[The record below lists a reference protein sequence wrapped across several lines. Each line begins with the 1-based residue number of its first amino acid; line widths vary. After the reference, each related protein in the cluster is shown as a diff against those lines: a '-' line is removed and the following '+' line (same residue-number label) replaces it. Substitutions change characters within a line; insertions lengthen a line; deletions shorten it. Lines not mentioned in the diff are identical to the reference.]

1 MQTTCWFLKFLVF
14 FLLVVSFS
22 LIVCI
27 VVLIVSKLLT
37 NERTLILKTGTKCD
51 TFLVKSKNEKQYCN
65 LFLAALSI
73 HPYKSVE
80 YLYR

>member
-14 FLLVVSFS
+14 YLLHQ
-22 LIVCI
+22 IVCI

-51 TFLVKSKNEKQYCN
+51 TYLVKSKNEKRYYS
-65 LFLAALSI
+65 LSLAALSI
-73 HPYKSVE
+73 HPYKSVG